1 MRAFL
6 KPLLVLGLVLIL
18 VVAVS
23 WFAFPN
29 WRAQTGGFWTL
40 VGVGAI
46 GVLAFGKELLGVLKT
61 WQELHEPPAKPTAKS
76 RLPARKPRQAQTAT
90 DSADVEQ
97 AMKRSGGD
105 QRQKVDNSTGVRQ
118 RME

>member
-6 KPLLVLGLVLIL
+6 KPLLVFSLALLVI
-18 VVAVS
+18 VAVS
-23 WFAFPN
+23 WFAFPH

-46 GVLAFGKELLGVLKT
+46 ALVAFVKELLGIIKT
-61 WQELHEPPAKPTAKS
+61 WQELHEPPAKPTAK
-76 RLPARKPRQAQTAT
+76 RPPARKPRQEQTVT
-90 DSADVEQ
+90 GSVDVKQ
-97 AMKRSGGD
+97 DMRRSGGD
-105 QRQKVDNSTGVRQ
+105 QRQKVDKSNGVRQ

>member
-23 WFAFPN
+23 WFAFPG

-40 VGVGAI
+40 VGVGAV
-46 GVLAFGKELLGVLKT
+46 GVLAFGKELLGILKT
-61 WQELHEPPAKPTAKS
+61 WQELHRPPAKPIAK
-76 RLPARKPRQAQTAT
+76 RPPTRKPRQEQAVA

-97 AMKRSGGD
+97 TMKRSGGD
-105 QRQKVDNSTGVRQ
+105 QRQKVDNSTGVQQ